1 MMSVDGKSP
10 LNARI
15 EHLLA
20 AQADALLQGQEF
32 NLQREAYGLSALE
45 AAEAFDLLQLATRLH
60 QNLEPVAPSEELVRR
75 LQSELLGQPNP
86 QMSLAL
92 RWRKLPARYRTAA
105 RLGGLTLT
113 AGIALLAIRRG
124 LEILGALQRQQS
136 PDGDKGL
143 SLNTA
148 S

>member
-32 NLQREAYGLSALE
+32 NLQREVYGLSALE
-45 AAEAFDLLQLATRLH
+45 AAEAFDLLQLATRLR

-86 QMSLAL
+86 QMTLAL
-92 RWRKLPARYRTAA
+92 RWRKLPAHYRTAA

-124 LEILGALQRQQS
+124 LEILGALQRQQT